1 VASVSGDNT
10 NVMRRNPRLD
20 GRRVGLIIPSVNA
33 TIEPEF
39 AWIAPPGL
47 SFHAARIPLRETT
60 PAGLREMN
68 EGVEA
73 AARLLASV
81 SPDVVAYA
89 CTSGSF
95 LEGRERLRAQID
107 AIGAIAGCPVVA
119 TSAALIDALQA
130 LGIQRLALATPY
142 LDSIN
147 RVEQRFLEDHA
158 FDVVST
164 RALGLSGAAIREVRP
179 ERVFELACDADCD
192 LADGVFVS
200 CTDLRALEVVEALEA
215 RLSKPV
221 LTSNQ
226 VTMWA
231 LLRALGSQPDIAG
244 FGRLLREAR

>member
-39 AWIAPPGL
+39 AWIGPPGL

-95 LEGRERLRAQID
+95 LEGRERLRAQVD

-119 TSAALIDALQA
+119 TSAALVDALQA
-130 LGIQRLALATPY
+130 LGIRRLALATPY
-142 LDSIN
+142 LDSVN

-164 RALGLSGAAIREVRP
+164 RALGLSGAAIREVPP

-192 LADGVFVS
+192 LADAVFVS

-215 RLSKPV
+215 RLAKPV

>member
-10 NVMRRNPRLD
+10 NVMLRNPRLD

-39 AWIAPPGL
+39 AWIGPPGL

-164 RALGLSGAAIREVRP
+164 RALGLSGAAIREVPP

-192 LADGVFVS
+192 LADAVFVS

-215 RLSKPV
+215 RLAKPV

>member
-1 VASVSGDNT
+1 VASVSGDNA
-10 NVMRRNPRLD
+10 NVMLRNPRLD

-81 SPDVVAYA
+81 SPDAVAYA

-95 LEGRERLRAQID
+95 LEGRERLRAQVD

-119 TSAALIDALQA
+119 TSAALIDALRA
-130 LGIQRLALATPY
+130 LGIQRVALATPY

-147 RVEQRFLEDHA
+147 RVEERFLEDHA
-158 FDVVST
+158 FEVVSM
-164 RALGLSGAAIREVRP
+164 RALGLSGAAIREVPP
-179 ERVFELACDADCD
+179 ERVFELACEADCD
-192 LADGVFVS
+192 LADGIFVS

-215 RLSKPV
+215 RLAKPV

-231 LLRALGSQPDIAG
+231 LLRVLGCKADIAG
-244 FGRLLREAR
+244 FGRLLRALR